1 MWNKDFVAVPD
12 IVPKQSEGK
21 GVRESA
27 LNTSNGA
34 EEGSPW
40 KYCILKLGFSI
51 KDLKITQIKASKI
64 SFMQMFP

>member
-27 LNTSNGA
+27 LNTLNGA
-34 EEGSPW
+34 EGGGAPENVA
-40 KYCILKLGFSI
+40 F
-51 KDLKITQIKASKI
+51 
-64 SFMQMFP
+64 